1 MRVSTIND
9 NDNGHVKIVYGND
22 KFLEIIFTVK
32 RILNDKGEVLT
43 FFAFNIKRKLIYF
56 TAAIAHYLII
66 IIISLQT

>member
-32 RILNDKGEVLT
+32 RILNDKGEMIRGR
-43 FFAFNIKRKLIYF
+43 N
-56 TAAIAHYLII
+56 AAIAHYLII